1 MNLVIKY
8 SIKNTVTAAQMP
20 NNATDQ
26 GINGINFVGANVNL
40 AMALAN
46 PVAANNSDKGS
57 ILPSTNNL
65 SDGTYVDKI
74 VAILMPAA
82 LDATAVT
89 YLSVTLDKIGINT
102 DIIGVEILGLNRT
115 ETDTVAAF
123 ARDVLLNSN
132 LGFSVSKN
140 RLIVT
145 VRTAINA
152 IAGSVLNLRVTYKN

>member
-8 SIKNTVTAAQMP
+8 SIKNTVNAVQMP

-40 AMALAN
+40 AMALAQ
-46 PVAANNSDKGS
+46 PAAANNSDKGS

-74 VAILMPAA
+74 VAIAMPAA
-82 LDATAVT
+82 LDATSIT

-123 ARDVLLNSN
+123 ARSVLLNSN

-145 VRTAINA
+145 VAAAINA

>member
-8 SIKNTVTAAQMP
+8 SIKNTINATQMP
-20 NNATDQ
+20 NNTTDQ

-40 AMALAN
+40 AMTLAQ
-46 PVAANNSDKGS
+46 PVSANNSDKGS

-74 VAILMPAA
+74 VAIAMPAA
-82 LDATAVT
+82 LDATSIT

-123 ARDVLLNSN
+123 ARSVLLNSN

-145 VRTAINA
+145 VAAAINA

>member
-8 SIKNTVTAAQMP
+8 SIKNTANAAQMP
-20 NNATDQ
+20 NDATAQ
-26 GINGINFVGANVNL
+26 GITGVNFVGASTNL

-46 PVAANNSDKGS
+46 PIAANNSDKGS
-57 ILPSTNNL
+57 ILPSTDNL

-74 VAILMPAA
+74 VAIAVPAV
-82 LDATAVT
+82 LDATTVT

-102 DIIGVEILGLNRT
+102 DIVGVETLGLNRV
-115 ETDTVAAF
+115 EAANQAAF
-123 ARDVLLNSN
+123 ARNVLLDSN

-145 VRTAINA
+145 LGVAINT

>member
-8 SIKNTVTAAQMP
+8 SIKNTINATQMP
-20 NNATDQ
+20 NNTTDQ

-40 AMALAN
+40 AMALAQ
-46 PVAANNSDKGS
+46 PAAANNSDKGS

-74 VAILMPAA
+74 VAIAMPAA
-82 LDATAVT
+82 LDATSIT

-123 ARDVLLNSN
+123 ARSVLLNSN

-145 VRTAINA
+145 VAAAINA

>member
-8 SIKNTVTAAQMP
+8 SIKNTVNAAQMP
-20 NNATDQ
+20 NDATAQ
-26 GINGINFVGANVNL
+26 GITGINFVGASVNL

-46 PVAANNSDKGS
+46 PASANDSDKGS

-74 VAILMPAA
+74 VAIAIPAV
-82 LDATAVT
+82 LDATTVT

-102 DIIGVEILGLNRT
+102 DIIGVESLGLNRT
-115 ETDTVAAF
+115 ETNTVAAF
-123 ARDVLLNSN
+123 ARNVLLNNN

-145 VRTAINA
+145 VGVAINA

>member
-8 SIKNTVTAAQMP
+8 SIKNTVNPAQMA
-20 NNATDQ
+20 NDATVQ
-26 GINGINFVGANVNL
+26 GITGVNFVGASTNL

-74 VAILMPAA
+74 VAIAIPAV

-102 DIIGVEILGLNRT
+102 DIIGVETLGLNKT
-115 ETDTVAAF
+115 ETNANAAF
-123 ARDVLLNSN
+123 ARNVLLDSN

-145 VRTAINA
+145 IGVAINA

>member
-8 SIKNTVTAAQMP
+8 SIKNTVNAAQMP
-20 NNATDQ
+20 NDATAQ
-26 GINGINFVGANVNL
+26 GINGVNFSGASVNL
-40 AMALAN
+40 AMALAQ
-46 PVAANNSDKGS
+46 PVSANNSDKGS

-74 VAILMPAA
+74 VAIAIPAV
-82 LDATAVT
+82 LDATTVT

-102 DIIGVEILGLNRT
+102 DIVGVEILGLNRT
-115 ETDTVAAF
+115 ETNVVAAF
-123 ARDVLLNSN
+123 AKNVLLDSN

-145 VRTAINA
+145 IGVSINT